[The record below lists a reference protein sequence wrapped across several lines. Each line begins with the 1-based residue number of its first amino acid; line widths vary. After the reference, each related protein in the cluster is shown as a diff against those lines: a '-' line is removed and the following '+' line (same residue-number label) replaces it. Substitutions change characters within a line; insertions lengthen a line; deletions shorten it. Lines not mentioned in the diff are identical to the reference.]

1 MSAPL
6 TEFVIETVIRDGLG
20 NLRSNPAI
28 LEDIFSKFTATFFN
42 NQYGTSK
49 INQLKQYIQD
59 NQVKIVHSF
68 AQVPTNTPCVSIQIL
83 RSSETPK
90 LQQFSDEYED
100 VDTPISPIVRVADI
114 QPISYDQV
122 TGKLQVDPASNLANV
137 YPGMIFKDGSNVEFT
152 ILSGNSNL
160 AGNKYINIG
169 PGQSPN
175 TVDTGDII
183 SSIRIQRVE
192 RRMIRLE
199 ETISLGVHSRND
211 VHITKFL
218 YYILVFILKSR
229 TDSLIERGIHL
240 DYGTGGIFDRVDA
253 FEGENVFTRMIEVNC
268 ITEFDW
274 NQKQVSLVDNFDLT
288 IQAPDGITPD
298 GKVTTYPN
306 ED

>member
-1 MSAPL
+1 
-6 TEFVIETVIRDGLG
+6 
-20 NLRSNPAI
+20 
-28 LEDIFSKFTATFFN
+28 
-42 NQYGTSK
+42 
-49 INQLKQYIQD
+49 
-59 NQVKIVHSF
+59 
-68 AQVPTNTPCVSIQIL
+68 
-83 RSSETPK
+83 
-90 LQQFSDEYED
+90 
-100 VDTPISPIVRVADI
+100 
-114 QPISYDQV
+114 
-122 TGKLQVDPASNLANV
+122 
-137 YPGMIFKDGSNVEFT
+137 
-152 ILSGNSNL
+152 
-160 AGNKYINIG
+160 
-169 PGQSPN
+169 
-175 TVDTGDII
+175 
-183 SSIRIQRVE
+183 
-192 RRMIRLE
+192 MIRLE